1 LNREYVVRAYQPG
14 DDRKIVE
21 LLDLVF
27 GGWPKFDFGFSPLE
41 HWKWKY
47 QDNPL
52 KLSQIAVGESD
63 NRIISCE
70 HSFPLRIKIGDK
82 VCLAHHSGDLA
93 VHPDFRR
100 MAASEKMRELLV
112 QMREKAG
119 SSLVYFV
126 TFNPI
131 LIESLSKF
139 YRRFPYKVITFIRIH
154 DIGLHLRKMPIE
166 YASVKKYY
174 FQLVKLMNRFRGTS
188 QHYTP
193 SSYNFQIREIAAFD
207 NSINVFWE
215 EIKNHYDFII
225 ERSRDFLNW
234 RYFDARGGDY
244 LVKIAE
250 KDSKILGYVV
260 LRINKHQKDYP
271 LGYVVDLLTLPNRLD
286 VAHALV
292 ADAVDYFAN
301 NNINVIYC
309 LVIKHHPYQTSLER
323 NGFVTRR
330 EEAPFFY
337 KESAKVEEPRKF
349 KIDSPGRIHFAYGNF
364 DAI

>member
-1 LNREYVVRAYQPG
+1 MVRSYQPG
-14 DDRKIVE
+14 DDKKIVE

-27 GGWPKFDFGFSPLE
+27 GGWPKFDLGFSPLE

-47 QDNPL
+47 QGNPL

-70 HSFPLRIKIGDK
+70 HSFPLRIKIGEK
-82 VCLAHHSGDLA
+82 VCLGHHSGDLA

-100 MAASEKMRELLV
+100 MAISEKMRKLLV
-112 QMREKAG
+112 QMRQKPG

-131 LIESLSKF
+131 LIKSLSKF
-139 YRRFPYKVITFIRIH
+139 YLRFPYKVTTFIRIH
-154 DIGLHLRKMPIE
+154 DIDLHLRKMPIE
-166 YASVKKYY
+166 YALMKKYY
-174 FQLVKLMNRFRGTS
+174 FQLVKLMGRFRGSS
-188 QHYTP
+188 QHNTL
-193 SSYNFQIREIAAFD
+193 SSHNFQIREIAAFD
-207 NSINVFWE
+207 NSINVFWG
-215 EIKNHYDFII
+215 EIKNHYDFIV
-225 ERSRDFLNW
+225 ERSRDYLNW

-250 KDSKILGYVV
+250 TDSKILGYVV
-260 LRINKHQKDYP
+260 LRINKLQKDYP
-271 LGYVVDLLTLPNRLD
+271 LGYVVDLLTLHNRLD

-301 NNINVIYC
+301 HNINVIHC
-309 LVIKHHPYQTSLER
+309 LVIKHHPYQTVLKR

-337 KESAKVEEPRKF
+337 KESAKEEELRKS
-349 KIDSPGRIHFAYGNF
+349 KIHSPSRIHFSYGDF
-364 DAI
+364 DGI